1 MRPRAVRPHA
11 ARETLLAALAAVAVA
26 VSAQGASQPETIV
39 VLTDSGQR
47 REVLPIARGGS
58 VLVPLDH
65 VVSGL
70 GVGLTIDG
78 SRGTAT
84 LSFQGREVRVF
95 HNKSLASVEGD
106 LRLLSAAT
114 VIEDGHVLVPVD
126 AVPRLLIPLF
136 GVPVE
141 WRPGSRALLLGSVR
155 IPRISLASS
164 VTGGAV
170 RLTLEASSDV
180 VFRVSKQEGQINIA
194 IAADAVDVTF
204 DRERLTGGVVDGVQY
219 LGGREHLV
227 TVTLGRRFESFQA
240 TEQEAPRRLILDFQ
254 ATPLAARPQAAPPSP
269 SRAAPQPERTV
280 RTVVID
286 PGHGGAEVGAQGPGG
301 ALEKD
306 VTLGVARRLRAIL
319 SGSYGIQAFLTRERD
334 QDLALDERTAIA
346 NNFKADL
353 FVSIHVNASRSQVA
367 NGSEVYFLSYQA
379 SDDESR
385 RVAQIEG
392 AHVVPESPSADGSD
406 LAMILWD
413 MAQALHL
420 EDSSTL
426 ATRMQEELAVVTGSQ
441 GRGVKQAPFRVLVG
455 AAMPAVLVELAFI
468 SHPEEEKLLVSDAYQ
483 SKLAAALARGISR
496 FEAERAVRR
505 GFRPSP

>member
-1 MRPRAVRPHA
+1 LRPRAVRPHA

-95 HNKSLASVEGD
+95 HNKSLAS
-106 LRLLSAAT
+106 
-114 VIEDGHVLVPVD
+114 VPVD